1 MAKLACEST
10 DRSLSRSAH
19 GGGGKGEYN
28 AAAECW
34 GGLTRHSE
42 IKHTAFETD
51 THMSQHYLLPETVM
65 GTHAL
70 SDSYMAK
77 VGTQASAKQ
86 HAHNLTKAKIEESVK
101 ASETVNAAQAE
112 VAWEE
117 EQTSQRKETRADLF
131 PLAPSLGG
139 SPGKN
144 SVQKTHTQ
152 TRTRTQNTKIHAQTR
167 TDALTDKQTDTR
179 TDTQVDAH
187 ESAKTEAGGTKKKG
201 ESRNKTEKTRGCGL
215 PLYHQT
221 KHTPKIELKTF
232 CIVRGLEKT
241 RLSCCCSDMCV
252 CPCVCVCMCVIDDV
266 FITS

>member
-1 MAKLACEST
+1 MHQKVLHLRCMLIFNSMPHTHTPDRSHAVQLQLWSVLVTGLLASAFLFASLNKNHSSVFPMAKLACEST

-28 AAAECW
+28 AATGVW

-51 THMSQHYLLPETVM
+51 THMPQHYLLPETVV

-70 SDSYMAK
+70 SDSYMAN

-86 HAHNLTKAKIEESVK
+86 HGHNLTKAKIAESVQ

-117 EQTSQRKETRADLF
+117 EKTSQRKETRADLF
-131 PLAPSLGG
+131 PLAPSFGD

-144 SVQKTHTQ
+144 TVQKTQTQ

-167 TDALTDKQTDTR
+167 TDALTDKQTDKR
-179 TDTQVDAH
+179 TDTQVDTH
-187 ESAKTEAGGTKKKG
+187 ESPKTVAGGTKKKG
-201 ESRNKTEKTRGCGL
+201 GSRNKTE
-215 PLYHQT
+215 
-221 KHTPKIELKTF
+221 
-232 CIVRGLEKT
+232 
-241 RLSCCCSDMCV
+241 
-252 CPCVCVCMCVIDDV
+252 
-266 FITS
+266 

>member
-1 MAKLACEST
+1 MPHTHTPDRSHAVQLQLWSVLVTGLLASAFLLASLNKNRSSVFPMAKLECEST

-19 GGGGKGEYN
+19 GKGGKGEYN

-131 PLAPSLGG
+131 PLAPSLGA

-201 ESRNKTEKTRGCGL
+201 ESRDKTEKTRG
-215 PLYHQT
+215 
-221 KHTPKIELKTF
+221 
-232 CIVRGLEKT
+232 
-241 RLSCCCSDMCV
+241 
-252 CPCVCVCMCVIDDV
+252 
-266 FITS
+266 